1 MPKTQV
7 EINEVMTCMRQR
19 GEKVTNASVLAIV
32 GGSLGDLCPIVRQ
45 FKADERASG
54 AAPSEAQ
61 RLAVANSSGAI
72 PVPPAIQRV
81 IDAVAMAMA
90 PIAGEVTR
98 LQAEAAEIE
107 RHHGQVTLKA
117 AADAAGLVIL
127 GLQGDVTEAQ
137 ETQDGLIR
145 ELTALTNTL
154 SERDQAIIEITGNRD
169 LLKTQ
174 TDKLTVELA
183 AAARRQTDA
192 EAQVNDLTRQLGM
205 SQDETRET
213 LTKATAAQATT
224 DAALADAR
232 RLRDQIKDLTGE
244 AKTTAARIRDLDITV
259 AVSAERAD
267 NLARRADE
275 AVQERQA
282 SDAAARDAVAKAAR
296 LEAEAAAAKT
306 ETSRL
311 QSEIVQ
317 LKADRAAALAAA
329 EARKVRP
336 LKAKPAVADVAP
348 RGAKKMGVAAQ

>member
-7 EINEVMTCMRQR
+7 EINEVMTCMRHR
-19 GEKVTNASVLAIV
+19 GEKVTNASVLAVV

-117 AADAAGLVIL
+117 ANEAAGLIIL
-127 GLQGDVTEAQ
+127 GLQGDVTEA
-137 ETQDGLIR
+137 QDGLIR

-244 AKTTAARIRDLDITV
+244 AKTAAARIRDLDITV

-306 ETSRL
+306 ETSRR

-348 RGAKKMGVAAQ
+348 RGAKKKGVAAQ